1 MNKPIRTVGV
11 FCMLLFIA
19 LLAQSTNLQFF
30 RSGELNDRPENRRV
44 QEARFSAERGSI
56 LAGDTEIA
64 LSVPVDD
71 RYLYQRQYPVAAP
84 YAHMTGWFYFGG
96 ASGLERSQNRVLSGD
111 DPSLFV
117 NQLSDLLANR
127 NPAGSNVGLTI
138 DPDVQQVAYD
148 QLAAQGD
155 DVQGAVVALEPST
168 GRILAS
174 VSLPTFDPN
183 QLALRDVNQVQENY
197 QALYDDEANP
207 LTNRAVATTLP
218 PGSTFK
224 LVTAAAYLEDHPDVD
239 ANTQVPGGSSYQL
252 PGTRTS
258 IANGGRSCGE
268 TTVSLTQAMEQ
279 SCNTTFLQLAVEEGQ
294 EGMTEV
300 ADAFGFNADPAEDYP
315 GTAASA
321 YPDNASDDLLAKSGI
336 GQQDV
341 RATPLQMAMVAATI
355 ANDGVLM
362 EPYLIDRVT
371 SPDGETITRHE
382 PEERAEV
389 VSSRTAGILQELM
402 VNTVEQ
408 GTARQARID
417 GVEVG
422 GKTGTAE
429 NCDGCRPY
437 AWFVSYG
444 ERDGQQV
451 AVAVMLQN
459 VSPNVSISGGGLGGP
474 IAKAVMEQ
482 ALGVGE

>member
-1 MNKPIRTVGV
+1 M
-11 FCMLLFIA
+11 
-19 LLAQSTNLQFF
+19 
-30 RSGELNDRPENRRV
+30 
-44 QEARFSAERGSI
+44 
-56 LAGDTEIA
+56 
-64 LSVPVDD
+64 
-71 RYLYQRQYPVAAP
+71 
-84 YAHMTGWFYFGG
+84 
-96 ASGLERSQNRVLSGD
+96 
-111 DPSLFV
+111 
-117 NQLSDLLANR
+117 
-127 NPAGSNVGLTI
+127 
-138 DPDVQQVAYD
+138 
-148 QLAAQGD
+148 
-155 DVQGAVVALEPST
+155 
-168 GRILAS
+168 
-174 VSLPTFDPN
+174 
-183 QLALRDVNQVQENY
+183 
-197 QALYDDEANP
+197 
-207 LTNRAVATTLP
+207 ATTLP

-239 ANTQVPGGSSYQL
+239 ADTQVPGGSSYQL

-268 TTVSLTQAMEQ
+268 TTVSLSQAMEQ

-294 EGMTEV
+294 EGMSEV

-341 RATPLQMAMVAATI
+341 RATPLQMAMVAGTI

-362 EPYLIDRVT
+362 EPYLIDRIT

-382 PEERAEV
+382 PEERSEV
-389 VSSRTAGILQELM
+389 VSSRTAGVLRELM